1 VWSRVLLFCFFAV
14 LIQGC
19 ASSSAKPDSPETA
32 LLVVEG
38 IVISNELPFP
48 VTDVMINIPASGRFA
63 GCGNI
68 MPASACRTSFTA
80 VDYRADA
87 MVVSWKEYGKP
98 HATDAFVVEAPEDM
112 DPEKPVWLR
121 VVVFAMG
128 QAAAEFVQF

>member
-1 VWSRVLLFCFFAV
+1 VWSRALVFCLLAF

-19 ASSSAKPDSPETA
+19 ASSAAKPDSSEAA
-32 LLVVEG
+32 LVVVEG

-48 VTDVMINIPASGRFA
+48 VTDVMINIPATGGFA

-68 MPASACRTSFTA
+68 MQASACRTSFVA

-98 HATDAFVVEAPEDM
+98 HATDSFVVEAPEGM

-121 VVVFAMG
+121 VVIFAMG

>member
-1 VWSRVLLFCFFAV
+1 MWSRVLMFCFFAV

-19 ASSSAKPDSPETA
+19 ASDTTKPGSPETA

-68 MPASACRTSFTA
+68 MAASACRTSFTA

-87 MVVSWKEYGKP
+87 MVVSWREYGKP
-98 HATDAFVVEAPEDM
+98 HATDAFVVEAPEGMDM
-112 DPEKPVWLR
+112 GKPVWLR
-121 VVVFAMG
+121 VVIFAMG

>member
-1 VWSRVLLFCFFAV
+1 MWPRLLILCLFFVLV
-14 LIQGC
+14 QGC
-19 ASSSAKPDSPETA
+19 ASNPAKPDSPEAA
-32 LLVVEG
+32 LVVVEG

-48 VTDVMINIPASGRFA
+48 VTDVMINIPATGGFA

-68 MPASACRTSFTA
+68 MQASACRTSFVA

-98 HATDAFVVEAPEDM
+98 HATGSFVVEAPEGM

-121 VVVFAMG
+121 VVIFAMG